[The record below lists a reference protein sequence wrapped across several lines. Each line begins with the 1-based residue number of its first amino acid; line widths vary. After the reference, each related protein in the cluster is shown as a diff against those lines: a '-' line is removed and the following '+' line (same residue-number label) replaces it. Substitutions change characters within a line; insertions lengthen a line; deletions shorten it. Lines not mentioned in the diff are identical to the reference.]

1 MSDDAARRGAGS
13 TAASGSA
20 RPRWPSA
27 RNIAAAVVFV
37 LTLGFIALGL
47 FVGWGWGT
55 GAFVCGYLFL
65 RLRGRPARSR
75 AGPGMAPTRTSTS
88 PLGGACV
95 LNVE

>member
-1 MSDDAARRGAGS
+1 MSDAREAWRRKHRRQRIRAPKV
-13 TAASGSA
+13 AV
-20 RPRWPSA
+20 A

-65 RLRGRPARSR
+65 RLRGRPALRGR
-75 AGPGMAPTRTSTS
+75 ARRMAPTRTSTS

>member
-1 MSDDAARRGAGS
+1 VSDAREAWRRKHRRQRLRAPKV
-13 TAASGSA
+13 AV
-20 RPRWPSA
+20 A

-65 RLRGRPARSR
+65 RLRGVRPFEG
-75 AGPGMAPTRTSTS
+75 GPGN
-88 PLGGACV
+88 GADAYV
-95 LNVE
+95 D